1 MGDSG
6 ISSPPPFGAPP
17 SLALSPRPP
26 IAEEDSGVEG
36 EQQPEKKIPLGGFAL
51 LPGVVPGAVP
61 GLVPPNGVVPVKKR
75 DTMIRE
81 LKSKL
86 RERFRQ
92 NGDSDDD
99 NLGDSSSGD
108 DCSAKNTVSG
118 GGKSIVESRRESI
131 GPQGR
136 KGAVQWWR
144 EFGHRHEISRRRGA
158 LWQAG
163 RQAGRQLLIDLQSR
177 H

>member
-1 MGDSG
+1 M
-6 ISSPPPFGAPP
+6 
-17 SLALSPRPP
+17 
-26 IAEEDSGVEG
+26 
-36 EQQPEKKIPLGGFAL
+36 GGFAL

-163 RQAGRQLLIDLQSR
+163 RPAGGQAVVD
-177 H
+177 